1 VGPRA
6 PAALL
11 AAAAVAF
18 AAPLAAAQT
27 AAVMPV
33 RSADAA
39 LAVSVETAIK
49 DAMIGAGYLLQ
60 SGPAVTT
67 ALGQLGLTEIATM
80 DDGRRLG
87 QALGA
92 ELILSASVE
101 PSWISIAVMH
111 VPTESIEVREGEL
124 PGEAVNVPATV
135 VANLADAVRVIR
147 EAGAAIP
154 EIPPPQVPDQPPPDQ
169 PPPDQPPPDQPPPDQ
184 PPPDQPPPDQPP
196 PDQPWLDQPPQPE
209 PEEPPAYADEGPF
222 HVRVFPGFN
231 VLLNEPARSG
241 GSRVGGRV
249 GLGFAYAPLP
259 ELDVGL
265 ELDLYYGLG
274 TAIDVGAAVTYRFP
288 ISHSWQ
294 LAPHLA
300 LGYFQLLT
308 GVEDAAF
315 FLRASGDI
323 IWTIVSGYALYLSPV
338 GFTVVA
344 GGDATAGLYELGLG
358 FLGAF

>member
-1 VGPRA
+1 
-6 PAALL
+6 
-11 AAAAVAF
+11 
-18 AAPLAAAQT
+18 
-27 AAVMPV
+27 MPV
-33 RSADAA
+33 RSADPA
-39 LAVSVETAIK
+39 LATSVEGAIR

-60 SGPAVTT
+60 TGPAVTT
-67 ALGQLGLTEIATM
+67 ALGQLELTEITTM
-80 DDGRRLG
+80 EDGRRLG

-101 PSWISIAVMH
+101 PAWISIAVMH

-147 EAGAAIP
+147 EGGAEIP
-154 EIPPPQVPDQPPPDQ
+154 EIPPPEAPVEPPPVE
-169 PPPDQPPPDQPPPDQ
+169 PPPVEPPPVEPPPVV
-184 PPPDQPPPDQPP
+184 
-196 PDQPWLDQPPQPE
+196 E

-222 HVRVFPGFN
+222 HVRVFPAFN
-231 VLLNEPARSG
+231 VMLNDPARPG
-241 GSRVGGRV
+241 ASRVGGRV

-265 ELDLYYGLG
+265 ELDLYFGQG
-274 TAIDVGAAVTYRFP
+274 TALDVGAAATYRFP

-323 IWTIVSGYALYLSPV
+323 IWTIVSGYSLYFSPV

-344 GGDATAGLYELGLG
+344 GPDTTAGLYELGLG